1 MHDGAKQVQSKTS
14 GTQARKP
21 AAQARQSTADPAT
34 QFQRALGN
42 SAVTKTASAPPWVQA
57 KLAVS
62 EPGDRHEREADRV
75 ADRVMRMPM
84 PAQPPDDVSKRNPA
98 IQRKCDSCGPEDERP
113 VMRKAA
119 SPATN
124 MRTATMAASPVPGGG
139 RPLDAAARGFFE
151 PRFGQDFSGVR
162 IHNDPASASF
172 ARDINARA
180 FTIGQHVGFASGEY
194 APETASGRR
203 LLAHELTHT
212 VQQRSGNM
220 QISRTGRG
228 AGRCAEGNS
237 LSEERAGELAHQQI
251 EMYYGLTHGF
261 STEVPIPRGTKD
273 NMSGSC
279 AGPDRPLGYVD
290 LWKQTANNAFQIGEI
305 KPITRSDPVGDA
317 QSEAQHYQRRARHS
331 VGRLSG
337 TTPCGTM
344 QSPGTDDNNFN
355 TNYLNGTGSA
365 TGTSAR
371 AGFSLLSQGVTTA
384 TTGEEMGPYFTGD
397 SSKVLKARRPADGAI
412 NYWCNPRTS
421 ASDDTFICNGSDGG
435 TTSRVLDEAMR
446 LGEQAIDDFI
456 SQQADAL
463 ITQVINNLTIEEALT
478 STYSYIRPYL
488 RDLVIEHWGAAAW
501 TLIES
506 MGDQQAVTYIA
517 SLIDQAV
524 EQRSQQILR
533 DFAMR
538 IKREIIRIIRER
550 LRRMLRA
557 YLQAAMQALCQANFA
572 VAVAMVI
579 QQLTTELPQMF
590 RRVFAD
596 IIAEA
601 VLITVAAVVL
611 TILLIIAIVV
621 IVIVVVLAWPVVVGG
636 GAVAGGG
643 TVAVGGGSVA
653 VGTGAVGTGVVGTGV
668 VGTGVVGTG
677 VVGTGVVGTGA
688 VGAGAVGTG
697 ATLTLIQG
705 GAAATGGTVA
715 AGTGAAEITALAA
728 SVLLA
733 LGLGGSDT
741 DMPRSDGGI

>member
-1 MHDGAKQVQSKTS
+1 MSASAKQVVHKAS

-21 AAQARQSTADPAT
+21 AAQVRQSAADPAMH
-34 QFQRALGN
+34 FQRAIGN
-42 SAVTKTASAPPWVQA
+42 SAITKTTSAPPWVQA

-62 EPGDRHEREADRV
+62 EPGDRHEREADQV
-75 ADRVMRMPM
+75 ADRVMRMSM
-84 PAQPPDDVSKRNPA
+84 PAQPPDDVSKGNPA
-98 IQRKCDSCGPEDERP
+98 IQRKCASCGPEDEQP

-124 MRTATMAASPVPGGG
+124 MHSDTASMAASPVSGGGG

-180 FTIGQHVGFASGEY
+180 FTIGQHVGFASGQY
-194 APETASGRR
+194 APETTSGRR

-220 QISRTGRG
+220 QISRTGTG

-261 STEVPIPRGTKD
+261 ETEVPIPRGTKD

-279 AGPDRPLGYVD
+279 AGADRPLGYVD

-365 TGTSAR
+365 SGTAAR

-421 ASDDTFICNGSDGG
+421 TNDDTYICNGSDGG

-488 RDLVIEHWGAAAW
+488 RDLVIEHWGATAW

-550 LRRMLRA
+550 LRSMLRA
-557 YLQAAMQALCQANFA
+557 YLQTAMQALCQANFA
-572 VAVAMVI
+572 VAVAMLI

-621 IVIVVVLAWPVVVGG
+621 IVIVVVLAWPLVVGG

-677 VVGTGVVGTGA
+677 VVGTGV
-688 VGAGAVGTG
+688 GTG

-733 LGLGGSDT
+733 LGLGGSDSDT
-741 DMPRSDGGI
+741 PRSDGGI